1 MRSRSDTVRSVS
13 KERRLFF
20 LLAQAQRALARRA
33 DAALLA
39 EHGVTSA
46 QAAALMFLAK
56 NDASALTRLA
66 DGLALNAPAV
76 TGLANR
82 LEKLGLVE
90 RKDDPDDGRSY
101 RLTLTAEGRARAA
114 AIVPRVRALQTEL
127 TRGFSADEMDVVVRF
142 LGSLVTRFQE
152 TP

>member
-1 MRSRSDTVRSVS
+1 V

-20 LLAQAQRALARRA
+20 LLTQAQRALVKYA

-56 NDASALTRLA
+56 NDASALTRLGE
-66 DGLALNAPAV
+66 GLALNAPAIS
-76 TGLANR
+76 GLANR

-90 RKDDPDDGRSY
+90 RRDDPDDGRAY
-101 RLTLTAEGRARAA
+101 RLTLTDEGRRRAA
-114 AIVPRVRALQTEL
+114 AIVPRVRALHGEL
-127 TRGFSADEMDVVVRF
+127 TRGFSADEVEI
-142 LGSLVTRFQE
+142 VTRFLSGLITRLQE
-152 TP
+152 SP